1 MNDPGFPLYMLP
13 GQGTAAKKK
22 EVDPI
27 KELQA
32 FNDKAKSSAK
42 QPLVQYKC
50 GRCGNITPLHKV
62 DTVRCQD
69 CGHRILFKLRT
80 QTGMQ
85 YEAR

>member
-1 MNDPGFPLYMLP
+1 MQDPGFPLYLLP
-13 GQGTAAKKK
+13 GQGSKARKK
-22 EVDPI
+22 EVDPVA
-27 KELQA
+27 ELKA
-32 FNDKAKSSAK
+32 FNEKAKSSAK
-42 QPLVQYKC
+42 QPLVQYRC
-50 GRCGNITPLHKV
+50 GRCSNITALGKV